1 MRTEPPP
8 WSSPRPTSSASS
20 KMSPARQGDLERL
33 HEPDAHGDRS
43 RRAPVVARPR
53 RPAPI
58 GRTVRAPYRRG
69 SAASGRGAWMP
80 HQVHGAEV
88 QGVCARDPARRRRTG
103 RGPGAARFPRRA
115 GTGAM
120 VPGPG
125 ELPAGRRHRTADGGR
140 HRRTGRGSREGAGG
154 LMATPLERSAGTRLG
169 HEEDFPLIFE
179 LSRPGRRA
187 WSLPEVAEGAP
198 DIDTLIPDEHRRSA
212 PPRLPE
218 VSERDLVRHFTRL
231 SQRNW
236 AIDVGAYPLGS
247 CTMKY
252 NPKVAEDAAA
262 LPGFST
268 LHPLADDDLVQGAL
282 ELLGTLERA
291 LCEATGMA
299 RLTFQPAAGAQGELT
314 GLLIMR
320 AHHRAQGDVRKR
332 VIIPDSAHGTNP
344 ASVTLAG
351 YQAQEVKSDDR
362 GLVDL
367 DSLRS
372 VLDEDVPGLMLTN
385 PNTLGL
391 FEKDIERIQAMV
403 HDVGGLLYYDGANFN
418 SIVGVVRPGDMGF
431 DIVHL
436 NLHKTF
442 ATPHGGGGPAS
453 GPLAVSERLER
464 FLPNPVLA
472 FDEGTERWR
481 WDDDRPDSI
490 GRIHSFH
497 GNFGINVRAYAYLR
511 SLGPE
516 GLKRVA
522 ERAVLNANYL
532 RVLTSDAFP
541 TAFDGT
547 CMHEYVATAK
557 PLRKHGV
564 RATDVAKRLIDLG
577 YHPPTVY
584 FPLIVEE
591 ALMVEPTETESK
603 ETVDGLGAALN
614 QIAAEA
620 AENPELLHSAPVTTP
635 VRRPDEAKAARA
647 LRVRWTPEP

>member
-1 MRTEPPP
+1 MT
-8 WSSPRPTSSASS
+8 
-20 KMSPARQGDLERL
+20 QG
-33 HEPDAHGDRS
+33 S
-43 RRAPVVARPR
+43 
-53 RPAPI
+53 
-58 GRTVRAPYRRG
+58 
-69 SAASGRGAWMP
+69 
-80 HQVHGAEV
+80 
-88 QGVCARDPARRRRTG
+88 
-103 RGPGAARFPRRA
+103 
-115 GTGAM
+115 
-120 VPGPG
+120 
-125 ELPAGRRHRTADGGR
+125 
-140 HRRTGRGSREGAGG
+140 
-154 LMATPLERSAGTRLG
+154 LERSAGTRDG
-169 HEEDFPLIFE
+169 GSDFPVLFE
-179 LSRPGRRA
+179 LSSKGRRA
-187 WSLPEVAEGAP
+187 WSLPEVGLDAP
-198 DIDTLIPDEHRRSA
+198 ELDELVPEAQRRPE

-320 AHHRAQGDVRKR
+320 AFHASKGQERRR

-351 YQAQEVKSDDR
+351 YEAQEVRSDAR
-362 GLVDL
+362 GLVDVDAL
-367 DSLRS
+367 KDE
-372 VLDEDVPGLMLTN
+372 LDEDVAGLMLTN

-391 FEKDIERIQAMV
+391 FERDIEQIAAAL
-403 HDVGGLLYYDGANFN
+403 HEIGGLLYYDGANFN

-431 DIVHL
+431 DIVHM

-442 ATPHGGGGPAS
+442 ATPHGGGGPGS
-453 GPLAVSERLER
+453 GPLAVSSRLER
-464 FLPNPVLA
+464 FLPKPVLTWDDRA
-472 FDEGTERWR
+472 ERWH

-532 RVLTSDAFP
+532 RVMIEDAFP
-541 TAFDGT
+541 TAYPGI
-547 CMHEYVATAK
+547 CMHEFVSTAR
-557 PLRKHGV
+557 PLKKHGV
-564 RATDVAKRLIDLG
+564 RAMDVAKRLIDLG

-584 FPLIVEE
+584 FPLVVEE

-603 ETVDGLGAALN
+603 ETIDGLAGALN
-614 QIAAEA
+614 QIASEAESD
-620 AENPELLHSAPVTTP
+620 PELVRGAPVTTP
-635 VRRPDEAKAARA
+635 VRRPDEARAARSP
-647 LRVRWTPEP
+647 RVRWEPKTE

>member
-1 MRTEPPP
+1 ME
-8 WSSPRPTSSASS
+8 
-20 KMSPARQGDLERL
+20 Q
-33 HEPDAHGDRS
+33 
-43 RRAPVVARPR
+43 
-53 RPAPI
+53 
-58 GRTVRAPYRRG
+58 
-69 SAASGRGAWMP
+69 
-80 HQVHGAEV
+80 
-88 QGVCARDPARRRRTG
+88 
-103 RGPGAARFPRRA
+103 
-115 GTGAM
+115 
-120 VPGPG
+120 
-125 ELPAGRRHRTADGGR
+125 
-140 HRRTGRGSREGAGG
+140 
-154 LMATPLERSAGTRLG
+154 SAGTRA
-169 HEEDFPLIFE
+169 EDLELVFE

-187 WSLPEVAEGAP
+187 WSLPDAP
-198 DIDTLIPDEHRRSA
+198 DRAVIPENHLRTT
-212 PPRLPE
+212 PPALPE
-218 VSERDLVRHFTRL
+218 VSERDLVQHYTRL

-262 LPGFST
+262 LPGFSG
-268 LHPLADDDLVQGAL
+268 LHPHADDELVQGAL

-320 AHHRAQGDVRKR
+320 AWHTAQGNVRKK

-351 YQAQEVKSDDR
+351 YEAMEVRSNDR
-362 GLVDL
+362 GLVDVDEL
-367 DSLRS
+367 IDE
-372 VLDEDVPGLMLTN
+372 LDEDVAGLMLTN

-391 FEKDIERIQAMV
+391 FERDIQKIQAAV
-403 HDVGGLLYYDGANFN
+403 HEVGGLLYYDGANFN

-431 DIVHL
+431 DIVHM

-442 ATPHGGGGPAS
+442 ATPHGGGGPGS

-464 FLPNPVLA
+464 FLPAPVLA
-472 FDEGTERWR
+472 PPTEEGGKWR
-481 WDDDRPDSI
+481 WDYDRPDAI

-511 SLGPE
+511 SLGPD

-532 RVLTSDAFP
+532 RVLVSDSYPVAFE
-541 TAFDGT
+541 GT
-547 CMHEYVATAK
+547 CMHEFVATAK
-557 PLRKHGV
+557 PLKKSGV
-564 RATDVAKRLIDLG
+564 RAMDVAKRLIDLG
-577 YHPPTVY
+577 FHPPTVY
-584 FPLIVEE
+584 FPLVVEE

-603 ETVDGLGAALN
+603 ETIDELASALN

-620 AENPELLHSAPVTTP
+620 RTDPDLVTGAPVSTP
-635 VRRPDEAKAARA
+635 VRRPDEARAARD
-647 LRVRWTPEP
+647 LKVRWQPT